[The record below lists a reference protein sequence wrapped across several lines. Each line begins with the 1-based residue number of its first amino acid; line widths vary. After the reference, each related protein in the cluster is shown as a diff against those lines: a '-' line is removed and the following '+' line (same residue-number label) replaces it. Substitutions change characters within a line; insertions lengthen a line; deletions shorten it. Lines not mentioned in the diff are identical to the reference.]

1 VSGLTTAL
9 LIELLVAVLLAVS
22 IGYCAMLNRRLARF
36 KADEE
41 SLRGTIGELVTA
53 TEIAER
59 AIRTL
64 KSTANDAD
72 RVLGARL
79 ASAESAADELSRLI
93 DLAQRARP
101 QPAAPEPMRAHGATA
116 RSAGLAPSRPAFAHR
131 R

>member
-1 VSGLTTAL
+1 VSGLTTGL
-9 LIELLVAVLLAVS
+9 LVELLVAALLAVS

-59 AIRTL
+59 AIRAL
-64 KSTANDAD
+64 KLTAADAD

-79 ASAESAADELSRLI
+79 TSAESAADELSRLI

-101 QPAAPEPMRAHGATA
+101 QPAAPEPLRVHGVPA
-116 RSAGLAPSRPAFAHR
+116 RTGGLPPSRPAFAHR